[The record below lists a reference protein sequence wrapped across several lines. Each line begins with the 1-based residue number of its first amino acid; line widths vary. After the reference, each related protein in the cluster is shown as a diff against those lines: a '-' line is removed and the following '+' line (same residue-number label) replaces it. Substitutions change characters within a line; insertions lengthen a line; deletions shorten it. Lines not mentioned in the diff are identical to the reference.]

1 MTRLFFIGKAP
12 IDSIHDQLAEQEI
25 ALEFLSEYGLFLL
38 KAITIVAA
46 VVIAFGGIVGIS
58 SKQKGHKEGVLEI
71 VSLSD
76 KLASAEEQAKQL
88 VYSKTQFKH
97 WKKSIKEQKKKD
109 KHQPESGGK
118 VFVIDFDGSV
128 DASEVENLRKEI
140 STVIAVAD
148 QQDEVL
154 LRLESG
160 GGTVVGYGL
169 AASQLQRLKDRDIKL
184 TVCVDKIA
192 ASGGYMMA
200 CIADQLFAAPFAV
213 VGSIGVLA
221 QLPNFNKL
229 LRENNIEFEQITA
242 GKYKRTL
249 TMFGENDDQGRQKF
263 QQEIEAVHQLFKDF
277 VQQNRAQLDI
287 EKVAT
292 GEYWHGLQA
301 LQLNLVDALQT
312 SDDYLLQCYQQKGV
326 YQVTYTVKK
335 NIAEKLSGV
344 VSAGLEQA
352 AKRVWQTASSRM
364 WH

>member
-1 MTRLFFIGKAP
+1 M
-12 IDSIHDQLAEQEI
+12 
-25 ALEFLSEYGLFLL
+25 EFLSEYGLFLL

-46 VVIAFGGIVGIS
+46 VIIAFGSIIGIS
-58 SKQKGHKEGVLEI
+58 SKQKEHKEGGLEI

-76 KLASAEEQAKQL
+76 KLASAEEQAKEL
-88 VYSKTQFKH
+88 VYSKDQFKR
-97 WKKSIKEQKKKD
+97 WKKSIKDQKKKD
-109 KHQPESGGK
+109 KHQSENDGN
-118 VFVIDFDGSV
+118 VFVIDFDGSL

-140 STVIAVAD
+140 STVISVAE
-148 QQDEVL
+148 QQDEVV

-184 TVCVDKIA
+184 TICVDKIA

-200 CIADQLFAAPFAV
+200 CIADQLLAAPFAI

-229 LRENNIEFEQITA
+229 LREHNIEFEQITA
-242 GKYKRTL
+242 GKHKRTL

-263 QQEIEAVHQLFKDF
+263 QEEIEAVHQLFKDF
-277 VQQNRAQLDI
+277 VRQNRAELDV

-301 LQLNLVDALQT
+301 LHLNLVDALQT
-312 SDDYLLQCYQQKGV
+312 SDDYLLQCYQQKAV

-335 NIAEKLSGV
+335 NIAQKLSQAI
-344 VSAGLEQA
+344 STGLENA
-352 AKRVWQTASSRM
+352 VKRAWQIASSRT